1 MHLSKLGRVIAT
13 VVVALFALGLI
24 GLVVSAA
31 NRDDSGYVGSLENK
45 LKHMDEENLR
55 ATAIAPVDVYG
66 DDWPLAGIICP
77 GTPTDD
83 VEKMYEVDAKKLGI
97 KGESVPADENFVL
110 LLNQDGE
117 TKVDHIKTD
126 KVNMCSAGSPGPMD
140 ARTLIPFMKDQHG
153 TWVIPAN

>member
-97 KGESVPADENFVL
+97 KGESVPADENLVL
-110 LLNQDGE
+110 LSLI
-117 TKVDHIKTD
+117 HI
-126 KVNMCSAGSPGPMD
+126 
-140 ARTLIPFMKDQHG
+140 
-153 TWVIPAN
+153 